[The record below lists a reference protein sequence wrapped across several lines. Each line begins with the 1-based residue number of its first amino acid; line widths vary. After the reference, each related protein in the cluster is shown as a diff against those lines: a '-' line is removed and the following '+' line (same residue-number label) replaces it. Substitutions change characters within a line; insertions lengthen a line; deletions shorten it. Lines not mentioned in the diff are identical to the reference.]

1 MSRRFKRCLLYA
13 WAVEST
19 QSFFPLPPQAPQT
32 PIALTV
38 KRRENALYLFGAAMR
53 NHSTRASFTI
63 RGLPQTTQ
71 AEVLKES
78 RSVQVRNGEFG
89 DDFKPYEVHLYRLR
103 MDTAARR
110 P

>member
-1 MSRRFKRCLLYA
+1 MTRRFKRCLLYA
-13 WAVEST
+13 GAVEST
-19 QSFFPLPPQAPQT
+19 QSFFRLPPQAPQT

-71 AEVLKES
+71 AEVLEES

-89 DDFKPYEVHLYRLR
+89 DDFKPYEVHLYRVR
-103 MDTAARR
+103 VDTTARR
-110 P
+110 L